1 MRRSIRAAGNAAGL
15 SDALWGSPFLR
26 ACRGEAAARPPVWL
40 MRQAGRY
47 MAHYRGFRASHGFI
61 ELCRDPAA
69 AAEVT
74 LYARQWLGV
83 DAAIIFSDI
92 LLILQTLGLPLRY
105 STGDGPQFDRAVQSA
120 AEVDA
125 LGDPVQAAADLAPVY
140 EACRLTVAGLPADIP
155 LIGFCGA
162 PFTLAAYAI
171 EGGGS
176 KQYARTR
183 QFMYREP
190 AAWHRLCSRLV
201 QALAGSLARQVAA
214 GCSAVQIFDS
224 WAGHLSAE
232 DYAEFAA
239 PHLRALAATVPEGI
253 PVILFGHGTAHLVDQ
268 IAGCGADVVGVDQ
281 FTALRPTWD
290 RLGGPAAISVQGN
303 LDPCLL
309 LAGTPRERLRAGV
322 ERLRAAGGFG
332 PGHIVNLGH
341 GIMKESDPE
350 LARHLVELV
359 HG

>member
-1 MRRSIRAAGNAAGL
+1 
-15 SDALWGSPFLR
+15 
-26 ACRGEAAARPPVWL
+26 
-40 MRQAGRY
+40 
-47 MAHYRGFRASHGFI
+47 
-61 ELCRDPAA
+61 
-69 AAEVT
+69 
-74 LYARQWLGV
+74 
-83 DAAIIFSDI
+83 
-92 LLILQTLGLPLRY
+92 
-105 STGDGPQFDRAVQSA
+105 
-120 AEVDA
+120 
-125 LGDPVQAAADLAPVY
+125 
-140 EACRLTVAGLPADIP
+140 
-155 LIGFCGA
+155 
-162 PFTLAAYAI
+162 
-171 EGGGS
+171 
-176 KQYARTR
+176 
-183 QFMYREP
+183 
-190 AAWHRLCSRLV
+190 
-201 QALAGSLARQVAA
+201 VAA